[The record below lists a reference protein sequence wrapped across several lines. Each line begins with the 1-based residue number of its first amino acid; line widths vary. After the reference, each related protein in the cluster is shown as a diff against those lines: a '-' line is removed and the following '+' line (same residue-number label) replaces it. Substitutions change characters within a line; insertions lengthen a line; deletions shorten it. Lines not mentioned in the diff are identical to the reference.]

1 MTGMNKF
8 KLSHKII
15 EKDGLYL
22 VTIDCQYPIE
32 MITLSTDLPIEQK
45 CYIIKDKR
53 SNYEL

>member
-32 MITLSTDLPIEQK
+32 MITLSTDLPIE
-45 CYIIKDKR
+45 
-53 SNYEL
+53 